1 MYFTKFHGES
11 HVQLTIR
18 IPRRWGF
25 ILNRL
30 RKAGKHESLNC
41 LVYSI
46 LAEIVADELA
56 SELDDTKNSSAQQS
70 ISERGVSQ

>member
-18 IPRRWGF
+18 IPLRWGLV
-25 ILNRL
+25 LNRM
-30 RKAGKHESLNC
+30 RKSSKHCSLNS

-46 LAEIVADELA
+46 LAEIVEDEIA
-56 SELDDTKNSSAQQS
+56 AGLDDTKSNGAQHS
-70 ISERGVSQ
+70 TVSVA